1 MRLNFLKESKRLK
14 KISVDMVDL
23 NYSDLVLFLRAIS
36 ADNLTTE

>member
-14 KISVDMVDL
+14 KISVDIVDL

-36 ADNLTTE
+36 ADNLTAE